1 MRRQPVRVNT
11 DWSQPTLRGT
21 RIVQRTK
28 PEGVLRVGLREH
40 WSSDFYHRVLMFS
53 WWQFLL
59 MAALIYVLAN
69 VAFAA
74 AYYIQPGSIVNAAP
88 DSFADAFFFSVE
100 TFATLGYGVLS
111 PATRYANWVMTIE
124 TFVGIMTVAL
134 TTGMLFARVSRP
146 TARVLFSEVAVITP
160 YQGQPTLM
168 VRMGNQR
175 LSQIVEAKVG
185 VSVLRSER
193 TQEGVFMRR
202 FYDLKLLRGETPV
215 FALSFTAM
223 HVIDEASPLYGM
235 ARADMD
241 RDEIELLV
249 TVSGLEERMG
259 QIVHARYSYL
269 AEEIKFG
276 RRFVNIFGMTD
287 EGLRAID
294 YSRFH
299 DTEPS

>member
-1 MRRQPVRVNT
+1 VNT
-11 DWSQPTLRGT
+11 DWSRPTTRGT
-21 RIVQRTK
+21 RIVERSK
-28 PEGVLRVGLREH
+28 PEGVLRVGLDEH
-40 WSSDFYHRVLMFS
+40 WSRDFYHRVLMFS

-59 MAALIYVLAN
+59 MAALVYVAAN
-69 VAFAA
+69 IVFAA
-74 AYYIQPGSIVNAAP
+74 LYFIQPGSIANAEAG
-88 DSFADAFFFSVE
+88 SFADAFFFSVE

-111 PATRYANWVMTIE
+111 PATRYANWVMTVE

-146 TARVLFSEVAVITP
+146 TARVLFSAVAVITT
-160 YQGQPTLM
+160 YQGQRALM

-185 VSVLRSER
+185 VTVLRSEW

-235 ARADMD
+235 DRSDLE

-259 QIVHARYSYL
+259 QTVHARYSYV
-269 AEEIKFG
+269 ADEIQFG
-276 RRFVNIFGMTD
+276 RRFVNIFGLTD
-287 EGLRAID
+287 DGRRAID